1 MTSGDE
7 EDEERELGEV
17 RVGQAGSEGVSLHVV
32 NRYHGQLVFDTQ
44 ILGVICADNKR
55 TLQTKDCPGSRY
67 YHQ

>member
-1 MTSGDE
+1 MTSGDQ

-32 NRYHGQLVFDTQ
+32 DGYQGQLVLDTQ

-55 TLQTKDCPGSRY
+55 TLYTKDCPGSEN

>member
-32 NRYHGQLVFDTQ
+32 HRYQGQLVFNTQ

-55 TLQTKDCPGSRY
+55 TLHTKDCPGSEN

>member
-32 NRYHGQLVFDTQ
+32 HGYQGQLVLDTE
-44 ILGVICADNKR
+44 ILGIVCADYQR
-55 TLQTKDCPGSRY
+55 TLENKDCPG
-67 YHQ
+67 